1 MMPGLTGRKEWRNQ
15 SVMRVESGVDPTIS
29 IPENRKKPVTPRS
42 RIRATLGLLDNL
54 RTTPVL
60 SDATHR
66 LIREADTGAL
76 QRAGVARIITGGLLL
91 LAVVV
96 ATASIDFTNPMAVK
110 QIWAAELTLALF
122 GMLGW
127 VGAWLASKRIAIQS
141 LPIITALLDAF
152 LVLGNLGY
160 SHWGLGIPGGFYSVF
175 PVAWVVPITMAAAAI
190 HYQPRLQVF
199 VAAVYVVGLSLLA
212 FGGDMLS
219 LEERQQDLS
228 AMGGLFSAQANMIR
242 IVMVFAAGLILI
254 LVARQGRLMLERAVR
269 ETTLRVTLTRYLPR
283 ELAPI
288 LTDQAFASLRQ
299 GRRIP
304 VTLLFV
310 DIRAS
315 TTFGET
321 MEPAQLAV
329 FITSFRRRVLRA
341 ASRHGGV
348 IDKFTGDGALILFG
362 VPAAQEGDARRAL
375 ACGQTLLTL
384 IERWNAKRGFNPPV
398 RLGIGVHTGDVF
410 CGVVGDE
417 SRLEFTVVGETVNIA
432 SRIEQ
437 ATKAAGCELL
447 ASQETV
453 TAAGEEALWSEVECE
468 PLPGVTRKMVLMKP
482 VG

>member
-1 MMPGLTGRKEWRNQ
+1 MTLTQ
-15 SVMRVESGVDPTIS
+15 
-29 IPENRKKPVTPRS
+29 RS
-42 RIRATLGLLDNL
+42 RIRATLGLINNL
-54 RTTPVL
+54 RTTPAL

-76 QRAGVARIITGGLLL
+76 QRAGLARMVTAGLLL
-91 LAVVV
+91 AAVLAT
-96 ATASIDFTNPMAVK
+96 TASVELTNPMALK
-110 QIWAAELTLALF
+110 QIWAAELTLVLF
-122 GMLGW
+122 GALGW
-127 VGAWLASKRIAIQS
+127 VGAWLASKRIAIEK
-141 LPIITALLDAF
+141 LPVITAVLDAV
-152 LVLGNLGY
+152 LVLGNLAY
-160 SHWGLGIPGGFYSVF
+160 THWGLGIPGSLFSVF

-190 HYQPRLQVF
+190 HYQPRLQAF
-199 VAAVYVVGLSLLA
+199 VAVIYVTGLSLLA
-212 FGGDMLS
+212 YGGGYLS
-219 LEERQQDLS
+219 PAERQQDLS
-228 AMGGLFSAQANMIR
+228 EIIGVFSPQANLVR
-242 IVMVFAAGLILI
+242 LVMVFAAALILI

-288 LTDQAFASLRQ
+288 LTDQSFASLRQ

-362 VPAAQEGDARRAL
+362 VPGAQDGDASRAL
-375 ACGQTLLTL
+375 ACGRTLLTL

-398 RLGIGVHTGDVF
+398 RLGIGIHTGDVF

-437 ATKAAGCELL
+437 ATKAVDCELL

-453 TAAGEEALWSEVECE
+453 VAAGEEALWTEVECE
-468 PLPGVTRKMVLMKP
+468 PLPGVTRRMVLMKP
-482 VG
+482 K

>member
-1 MMPGLTGRKEWRNQ
+1 MTL
-15 SVMRVESGVDPTIS
+15 
-29 IPENRKKPVTPRS
+29 TPRS
-42 RIRATLGLLDNL
+42 RIRATLGLINNL
-54 RTTPVL
+54 RTTPAL

-76 QRAGVARIITGGLLL
+76 QRAGLARMVTAGLLL
-91 LAVVV
+91 AAVLAT
-96 ATASIDFTNPMAVK
+96 TASVELTNPMALK
-110 QIWAAELTLALF
+110 QIWAAELTLVLF
-122 GMLGW
+122 GALGW
-127 VGAWLASKRIAIQS
+127 VGAWLASKRIAIER
-141 LPIITALLDAF
+141 LPVITAVLDAV
-152 LVLGNLGY
+152 LVLGTLAY
-160 SHWGLGIPGGFYSVF
+160 THWGLGIPGSLFSVF

-190 HYQPRLQVF
+190 HYQPRLQAF
-199 VAAVYVVGLSLLA
+199 VAVIYVTGLSLLA
-212 FGGDMLS
+212 YGGGYLS
-219 LEERQQDLS
+219 PAERQQDLS
-228 AMGGLFSAQANMIR
+228 EIIGVFSPQANLVR
-242 IVMVFAAGLILI
+242 LVMVFAAALILI

-288 LTDQAFASLRQ
+288 LTDQSFASLRQ

-362 VPAAQEGDARRAL
+362 VPGAQDGDASRAL
-375 ACGQTLLTL
+375 ACGRTLLTL

-398 RLGIGVHTGDVF
+398 RLGIGIHTGDVF

-437 ATKAAGCELL
+437 ATKAVDCELL

-453 TAAGEEALWSEVECE
+453 VAAGEEALWTEVECE
-468 PLPGVTRKMVLMKP
+468 PLPGVTRRMVLMKP
-482 VG
+482 K

>member
-1 MMPGLTGRKEWRNQ
+1 MGSL
-15 SVMRVESGVDPTIS
+15 
-29 IPENRKKPVTPRS
+29 RS
-42 RIRATLGLLDNL
+42 L
-54 RTTPVL
+54 RTSHAL

-76 QRAGVARIITGGLLL
+76 QRAGMARMVVAGLLL
-91 LAVVV
+91 VAVLV
-96 ATASIDFTNPMAVK
+96 ATAGIELDNPMAIK
-110 QIWAAELTLALF
+110 QISAAELTLVLF
-122 GMLGW
+122 GALGW
-127 VGAWLASKRIAIQS
+127 VGAWLASKRIAIEK
-141 LPIITALLDAF
+141 LPVITAALDA
-152 LVLGNLGY
+152 LLILGNLGY
-160 SHWGLGIPGGFYSVF
+160 SHWGLGIPGSLFAAF

-190 HYQPRLQVF
+190 HYQPRLQAY
-199 VAAVYVVGLSLLA
+199 VAGVYVIGLTLLA

-219 LEERQQDLS
+219 PAEREEDL
-228 AMGGLFSAQANMIR
+228 ARIAGLFSPQANMVR
-242 IVMVFAAGLILI
+242 IVMIFAAALILI

-269 ETTLRVTLTRYLPR
+269 ETTLRVNLTRYLPR

-288 LTDQAFASLRQ
+288 LTDQAFVSLRQ

-304 VTLLFV
+304 VTVLFV

-315 TTFGET
+315 TYFGET

-362 VPAAQEGDARRAL
+362 VPGAQDGDAKRAL
-375 ACGQTLLTL
+375 ACGRTLLTL

-398 RLGIGVHTGDVF
+398 RIGIGIHTGDVF

-437 ATKAAGCELL
+437 ATKGAGCELL

-453 TAAGEEALWSEVECE
+453 VAAGEEELWAGVECD
-468 PLPGVTRKMVLMKP
+468 PLPGVTRRMVLMKP

>member
-1 MMPGLTGRKEWRNQ
+1 MKL
-15 SVMRVESGVDPTIS
+15 
-29 IPENRKKPVTPRS
+29 TPRS
-42 RIRATLGLLDNL
+42 RIRAALGLIDSL
-54 RTTPVL
+54 RTTPAL

-66 LIREADTGAL
+66 LIREADTSAL
-76 QRAGVARIITGGLLL
+76 QRAGIARIVTAGLLL
-91 LAVVV
+91 LAVLIT
-96 ATASIDFTNPMAVK
+96 TASVELNNPMALK
-110 QIWAAELTLALF
+110 QIWAAELTLVLF
-122 GMLGW
+122 GALGW
-127 VGAWLASKRIAIQS
+127 VGAWLASKRIGIQK
-141 LPIITALLDAF
+141 LPFITAVIDAF
-152 LVLGNLGY
+152 LILGNLAY
-160 SHWGLGIPGGFYSVF
+160 THWGLGIPGSLFAVF

-190 HYQPRLQVF
+190 HYQPRLQAF
-199 VAAVYVVGLSLLA
+199 VAAVYVIGLSLLA
-212 FGGDMLS
+212 FGSGYLS
-219 LEERQQDLS
+219 PAERQQDLS
-228 AMGGLFSAQANMIR
+228 EIVGVFSSQANLVR
-242 IVMVFAAGLILI
+242 IVMVLAAGLILI

-269 ETTLRVTLTRYLPR
+269 ETTLRVSLTRYLPR

-362 VPAAQEGDARRAL
+362 VPGAQEGDASRAL

-437 ATKAAGCELL
+437 ATKGAGCELL

-453 TAAGEEALWSEVECE
+453 VAAGEEELWTEVECE

-482 VG
+482 AE

>member
-1 MMPGLTGRKEWRNQ
+1 MLSK
-15 SVMRVESGVDPTIS
+15 
-29 IPENRKKPVTPRS
+29 
-42 RIRATLGLLDNL
+42 L
-54 RTTPVL
+54 RTTPAL

-76 QRAGVARIITGGLLL
+76 QRAGVARIVTAGLLL
-91 LAVVV
+91 AAVLI
-96 ATASIDFTNPMAVK
+96 ATAGIEFDNPMALK
-110 QIWAAELTLALF
+110 QISAAELTLVLF
-122 GMLGW
+122 GALGW
-127 VGAWLASKRIAIQS
+127 VGAWLASKRIAIEK
-141 LPIITALLDAF
+141 LPVITAALDAL

-160 SHWGLGIPGGFYSVF
+160 SHWGLGIPGSLFAAF
-175 PVAWVVPITMAAAAI
+175 PVVWVVPITMAAAAI
-190 HYQPRLQVF
+190 HYQPRLQAY
-199 VAAVYVVGLSLLA
+199 VAAVYVIGLILIA
-212 FGGDMLS
+212 YGGDMLS
-219 LEERQQDLS
+219 PAQREEDLVRIV
-228 AMGGLFSAQANMIR
+228 GLFSAQANMVR
-242 IVMVFAAGLILI
+242 IVMVFAASLILI

-269 ETTLRVTLTRYLPR
+269 ETTLRVNLTRYLPR

-288 LTDQAFASLRQ
+288 LTDQAFASLRE

-304 VTLLFV
+304 VTVLFV

-315 TTFGET
+315 TYFGET

-362 VPAAQEGDARRAL
+362 VPGAQDGDAKRAL
-375 ACGQTLLTL
+375 ACGRTLLNL

-398 RLGIGVHTGDVF
+398 RLGIGLHTGDVF

-437 ATKAAGCELL
+437 ATKGAGCELL

-453 TAAGEEALWSEVECE
+453 VAAGEEALWTEVPCD
-468 PLPGVTRKMVLMKP
+468 PLPGVTRRMVLMRP
-482 VG
+482 IT

>member
-1 MMPGLTGRKEWRNQ
+1 MLSK
-15 SVMRVESGVDPTIS
+15 
-29 IPENRKKPVTPRS
+29 
-42 RIRATLGLLDNL
+42 L
-54 RTTPVL
+54 RTTPAL

-76 QRAGVARIITGGLLL
+76 QRAGVARIVTAGLLL
-91 LAVVV
+91 AAVLV
-96 ATASIDFTNPMAVK
+96 ATAGIELDNPMARK
-110 QIWAAELTLALF
+110 QISAAELTLVLF
-122 GMLGW
+122 GALGW
-127 VGAWLASKRIAIQS
+127 VGAWLASKRIAIEK
-141 LPIITALLDAF
+141 LPVITAALDAL

-160 SHWGLGIPGGFYSVF
+160 SHWGLGIPGSLFAAF
-175 PVAWVVPITMAAAAI
+175 PVVWVVPITMAAAAI
-190 HYQPRLQVF
+190 HYQPRLQAY
-199 VAAVYVVGLSLLA
+199 VAVVYVVGLTLLA
-212 FGGDMLS
+212 YGGDMLS
-219 LEERQQDLS
+219 PAQREEDLVRIV
-228 AMGGLFSAQANMIR
+228 GLFSAQANMVR
-242 IVMVFAAGLILI
+242 IVMVFAAALILI

-269 ETTLRVTLTRYLPR
+269 ETTLRVNLTRYLPR

-288 LTDQAFASLRQ
+288 LTDQAFASLRE

-304 VTLLFV
+304 VTVLFV

-315 TTFGET
+315 TYFGET

-362 VPAAQEGDARRAL
+362 VPGAQDGDAKRAL
-375 ACGQTLLTL
+375 ACGRTLLNL

-398 RLGIGVHTGDVF
+398 RLGIGLHTGDVF

-437 ATKAAGCELL
+437 ATKGAGCELL

-453 TAAGEEALWSEVECE
+453 VAAGEDALWTEVPCD
-468 PLPGVTRKMVLMKP
+468 PLPGVTRKMVLMRP
-482 VG
+482 IT

>member
-1 MMPGLTGRKEWRNQ
+1 MTL
-15 SVMRVESGVDPTIS
+15 
-29 IPENRKKPVTPRS
+29 TPRS
-42 RIRATLGLLDNL
+42 RIRATLGLINNL
-54 RTTPVL
+54 RTTPAL

-76 QRAGVARIITGGLLL
+76 QRAGLARMVTAGLLL
-91 LAVVV
+91 AAVLAT
-96 ATASIDFTNPMAVK
+96 TASVELTNPMALK
-110 QIWAAELTLALF
+110 QIWAAELTLVLF
-122 GMLGW
+122 GALGW
-127 VGAWLASKRIAIQS
+127 VGAWLASKRIAIEK
-141 LPIITALLDAF
+141 LPVITAVLDAV
-152 LVLGNLGY
+152 LVLGNLAY
-160 SHWGLGIPGGFYSVF
+160 THWGLGIPGSLFSVF

-190 HYQPRLQVF
+190 HYQPRLQAF
-199 VAAVYVVGLSLLA
+199 VAVIYVTGLSLLA
-212 FGGDMLS
+212 YGGGYLS
-219 LEERQQDLS
+219 PAERQQDLS
-228 AMGGLFSAQANMIR
+228 EIIGVFSPQANLVR
-242 IVMVFAAGLILI
+242 LVMVFAAALILI

-269 ETTLRVTLTRYLPR
+269 ETTLRVTLTQYLPR

-288 LTDQAFASLRQ
+288 LTDQSFASLRQ

-362 VPAAQEGDARRAL
+362 VPGAQDGDASRAL
-375 ACGQTLLTL
+375 ACGRTLLTL

-398 RLGIGVHTGDVF
+398 RLGIGIHTGDVF

-437 ATKAAGCELL
+437 ATKAVDCELL

-453 TAAGEEALWSEVECE
+453 VAAGEEALWTEVECE
-468 PLPGVTRKMVLMKP
+468 PLPGVTRRMVLMKP
-482 VG
+482 K

>member
-1 MMPGLTGRKEWRNQ
+1 MTL
-15 SVMRVESGVDPTIS
+15 
-29 IPENRKKPVTPRS
+29 TPRS
-42 RIRATLGLLDNL
+42 RIRATLGLINNL
-54 RTTPVL
+54 RTTPAL

-76 QRAGVARIITGGLLL
+76 QRAGLARMVTAGLLL
-91 LAVVV
+91 AAVLAT
-96 ATASIDFTNPMAVK
+96 TASVELTNPMALK
-110 QIWAAELTLALF
+110 QIWAAELTLVLF
-122 GMLGW
+122 GALGW
-127 VGAWLASKRIAIQS
+127 VGAWLASKRIGIEK
-141 LPIITALLDAF
+141 LPVITAVLDAV
-152 LVLGNLGY
+152 LVLGNLAY
-160 SHWGLGIPGGFYSVF
+160 THWGLGIPGSLFSVF

-190 HYQPRLQVF
+190 HYQPRLQAF
-199 VAAVYVVGLSLLA
+199 VAVIYVTGLSLLA
-212 FGGDMLS
+212 YGGGYLS
-219 LEERQQDLS
+219 PAERQQDLS
-228 AMGGLFSAQANMIR
+228 EIIGVFSPQANLVR
-242 IVMVFAAGLILI
+242 LVMVFAAALILI

-288 LTDQAFASLRQ
+288 LTDQSFASLRQ

-362 VPAAQEGDARRAL
+362 VPGAQDGDASRAL
-375 ACGQTLLTL
+375 ACGRTLLTL

-398 RLGIGVHTGDVF
+398 RLGIGIHTGDVF

-437 ATKAAGCELL
+437 ATKAVDCELL

-453 TAAGEEALWSEVECE
+453 VAAGEEALWTEVECE
-468 PLPGVTRKMVLMKP
+468 PLPGVTRRMVLMKP
-482 VG
+482 K

>member
-1 MMPGLTGRKEWRNQ
+1 VPKINLPGSK
-15 SVMRVESGVDPTIS
+15 
-29 IPENRKKPVTPRS
+29 KKPVTPRP
-42 RIRATLGLLDNL
+42 RIRPALDMLSKL
-54 RTTPVL
+54 RTTPAL

-76 QRAGVARIITGGLLL
+76 QRAGVARIVTAGLLL
-91 LAVVV
+91 LAVLV
-96 ATASIDFTNPMAVK
+96 ATAGVELDNPMALK
-110 QIWAAELTLALF
+110 QISAAELTLVLF
-122 GMLGW
+122 GALGW
-127 VGAWLASKRIAIQS
+127 VGAWLASKRIAIEK
-141 LPIITALLDAF
+141 LPVITAALDAL

-160 SHWGLGIPGGFYSVF
+160 SHWGLGIPGSLFAAF

-190 HYQPRLQVF
+190 HYQPRLQAY
-199 VAAVYVVGLSLLA
+199 VAAVYVIGLTLIAFAGGMLTPAEREEDLA
-212 FGGDMLS
+212 
-219 LEERQQDLS
+219 RIV
-228 AMGGLFSAQANMIR
+228 GLFSPQANMVR
-242 IVMVFAAGLILI
+242 IVMVFAAALILI

-269 ETTLRVTLTRYLPR
+269 ETTLRVNLTRYLPR

-304 VTLLFV
+304 VTVLFV

-315 TTFGET
+315 TYFGET

-362 VPAAQEGDARRAL
+362 VPGAQDGDAKRAL
-375 ACGQTLLTL
+375 ACGRTLLTL

-398 RLGIGVHTGDVF
+398 RIGIGIHTGDVF

-453 TAAGEEALWSEVECE
+453 VAAGEDDLWTEVECD
-468 PLPGVTRKMVLMKP
+468 PLPGVTRRMVLMRP
-482 VG
+482 AG

>member
-1 MMPGLTGRKEWRNQ
+1 M
-15 SVMRVESGVDPTIS
+15 
-29 IPENRKKPVTPRS
+29 TPRS
-42 RIRATLGLLDNL
+42 RTRAALGVINSL

-76 QRAGVARIITGGLLL
+76 QRAGMARMVTAGLLL
-91 LAVVV
+91 LALVF
-96 ATASIDFTNPMAVK
+96 ATAGIELDTPMARK
-110 QIWAAELTLALF
+110 QIGAAELTLVLF
-122 GMLGW
+122 GASGW
-127 VGAWLASKRIAIQS
+127 LGAWLASKRIAIAQ
-141 LPIITALLDAF
+141 LPVITAMTDAF
-152 LVLGNLGY
+152 LVLGNLAY
-160 SHWGLGIPGGFYSVF
+160 SHWGLGIPGSLFAAF

-190 HYQPRLQVF
+190 HYQPRLQAF
-199 VAAVYVVGLSLLA
+199 VAAIYVVGLTLIA
-212 FGGDMLS
+212 FSGGFMS
-219 LEERQQDLS
+219 LEERRQDL
-228 AMGGLFSAQANMIR
+228 AAIAGLFSMQANMVR

-269 ETTLRVTLTRYLPR
+269 ETTLRANLTRYLPR

-304 VTLLFV
+304 VTVMFV

-362 VPAAQEGDARRAL
+362 VPGARDGDASRAL
-375 ACGQTLLTL
+375 ACGRTLLTL
-384 IERWNAKRGFNPPV
+384 IERWNAKRGFTPPV
-398 RLGIGVHTGDVF
+398 RLGIGIHTGDVF

-437 ATKAAGCELL
+437 ATKATDCELL

-453 TAAGEEALWSEVECE
+453 VAAGEEDLWTEVECD
-468 PLPGVTRKMVLMKP
+468 PLPGVTRRMVLMKP

>member
-1 MMPGLTGRKEWRNQ
+1 MTL
-15 SVMRVESGVDPTIS
+15 
-29 IPENRKKPVTPRS
+29 TPRS
-42 RIRATLGLLDNL
+42 RIRATLGLINNL
-54 RTTPVL
+54 RTTPAL

-76 QRAGVARIITGGLLL
+76 QRAGLARMVTAGLLL
-91 LAVVV
+91 AAVLAT
-96 ATASIDFTNPMAVK
+96 TASVELTNPMALK
-110 QIWAAELTLALF
+110 QIWAAELTLVLF
-122 GMLGW
+122 GALGW
-127 VGAWLASKRIAIQS
+127 VGAWLASKRIAIEK
-141 LPIITALLDAF
+141 LPVITAVLDAV
-152 LVLGNLGY
+152 LVLGNLAY
-160 SHWGLGIPGGFYSVF
+160 THWGLGIPGSLFSVF

-190 HYQPRLQVF
+190 HYQPRLQAF
-199 VAAVYVVGLSLLA
+199 VAVIYVTGLSLLA
-212 FGGDMLS
+212 YGGGYLS
-219 LEERQQDLS
+219 PAERQQDLS
-228 AMGGLFSAQANMIR
+228 EIIGVFSPQANLVR
-242 IVMVFAAGLILI
+242 LVMVFAAALILI

-288 LTDQAFASLRQ
+288 LTDQSFASLRQ

-362 VPAAQEGDARRAL
+362 VPGAQDGDASRAL
-375 ACGQTLLTL
+375 ACGRTLLTL

-398 RLGIGVHTGDVF
+398 RLGIGIHTGDVF

-437 ATKAAGCELL
+437 ATKAVDCELL

-453 TAAGEEALWSEVECE
+453 VAAGEEALWTEVECE
-468 PLPGVTRKMVLMKP
+468 PLPGVTRRMVLMKP
-482 VG
+482 K

>member
-1 MMPGLTGRKEWRNQ
+1 
-15 SVMRVESGVDPTIS
+15 
-29 IPENRKKPVTPRS
+29 VTPRS
-42 RIRATLGLLDNL
+42 RTRAALGLLNNL
-54 RTTPVL
+54 RTTPAL

-76 QRAGVARIITGGLLL
+76 QRAGMARMVTAGLLL
-91 LAVVV
+91 LAVVI
-96 ATASIDFTNPMAVK
+96 ATAGVELDSPVARK
-110 QIWAAELTLALF
+110 QIAAAELTLALF
-122 GMLGW
+122 GASGW
-127 VGAWLASKRIAIQS
+127 VGAWLASKRMAIAQ
-141 LPIITALLDAF
+141 LPVVTAMTDAF
-152 LVLGNLGY
+152 LVLGNLAY
-160 SHWGLGIPGGFYSVF
+160 SHWGLGIPGSLFSAF
-175 PVAWVVPITMAAAAI
+175 PVSWVVPITMAAAAI
-190 HYQPRLQVF
+190 HYQPRLQAF
-199 VAAVYVVGLSLLA
+199 VAAIYVVGLTLIA
-212 FGGDMLS
+212 FSGGFMS
-219 LEERQQDLS
+219 IEERQQDL
-228 AMGGLFSAQANMIR
+228 AAIAGLFSMQTNMVR

-269 ETTLRVTLTRYLPR
+269 ETTLRVNLTRYLPS
-283 ELAPI
+283 EFAPI

-304 VTLLFV
+304 VTVMFV

-362 VPAAQEGDARRAL
+362 VPGAQDGDASRAL
-375 ACGQTLLTL
+375 ACGRTLLTL
-384 IERWNAKRGFNPPV
+384 IERWNAKRRFDPPV
-398 RLGIGVHTGDVF
+398 RLGIGIHTGDVF

-437 ATKAAGCELL
+437 ATKAADCELL
-447 ASQETV
+447 ASQESV
-453 TAAGEEALWSEVECE
+453 MAAGEEDLWTEVECD
-468 PLPGVTRKMVLMKP
+468 PLPGVTRRMVLMKP

>member
-1 MMPGLTGRKEWRNQ
+1 M
-15 SVMRVESGVDPTIS
+15 V
-29 IPENRKKPVTPRS
+29 
-42 RIRATLGLLDNL
+42 
-54 RTTPVL
+54 
-60 SDATHR
+60 
-66 LIREADTGAL
+66 
-76 QRAGVARIITGGLLL
+76 
-91 LAVVV
+91 
-96 ATASIDFTNPMAVK
+96 
-110 QIWAAELTLALF
+110 
-122 GMLGW
+122 GW

-160 SHWGLGIPGGFYSVF
+160 SHWGLGVPGGFYSVF

-190 HYQPRLQVF
+190 HYQPRLRVF

-304 VTLLFV
+304 VSLLFV

-453 TAAGEEALWSEVECE
+453 MAAGEEELWSEVECE

-482 VG
+482 AG

>member
-1 MMPGLTGRKEWRNQ
+1 
-15 SVMRVESGVDPTIS
+15 
-29 IPENRKKPVTPRS
+29 
-42 RIRATLGLLDNL
+42 
-54 RTTPVL
+54 L

-76 QRAGVARIITGGLLL
+76 QRAGMARMVTGGLLL
-91 LAVVV
+91 LAVVF
-96 ATASIDFTNPMAVK
+96 ATAGIELDTPMARK
-110 QIWAAELTLALF
+110 QIGAAELTLVLF
-122 GMLGW
+122 GASGW
-127 VGAWLASKRIAIQS
+127 FGAWLASKRVAIAQ
-141 LPIITALLDAF
+141 LPVVTAMTDAF
-152 LVLGNLGY
+152 LVLGNLAY
-160 SHWGLGIPGGFYSVF
+160 SHWGLGIPGSLFAAF
-175 PVAWVVPITMAAAAI
+175 PVSWVVPITMAAAAI
-190 HYQPRLQVF
+190 HYQPRLQAF
-199 VAAVYVVGLSLLA
+199 VAAIYVVGLTLIA
-212 FGGDMLS
+212 FSGGFMS
-219 LEERQQDLS
+219 IEERQQDL
-228 AMGGLFSAQANMIR
+228 AAIAGLFSMQTNMVR

-269 ETTLRVTLTRYLPR
+269 ETTLRANLTRYLPR

-304 VTLLFV
+304 VTVMFV

-362 VPAAQEGDARRAL
+362 VPGAQDGDAKRAL
-375 ACGQTLLTL
+375 ACGRTLLTL
-384 IERWNAKRGFNPPV
+384 IERWNVKRRFDPPV
-398 RLGIGVHTGDVF
+398 RLGIGIHTGDVF

-417 SRLEFTVVGETVNIA
+417 SRLEFTVVGETVNIGA
-432 SRIEQ
+432 RIEQ
-437 ATKAAGCELL
+437 ATKAADCELL

-453 TAAGEEALWSEVECE
+453 VAAGEEDLWTEVECD
-468 PLPGVTRKMVLMKP
+468 PLPGVTRRMVLMKP
-482 VG
+482 AG

>member
-1 MMPGLTGRKEWRNQ
+1 
-15 SVMRVESGVDPTIS
+15 
-29 IPENRKKPVTPRS
+29 VTPRS
-42 RIRATLGLLDNL
+42 RIRATLGLIDNL

-76 QRAGVARIITGGLLL
+76 QRAGLARMVTAGLLL
-91 LAVVV
+91 LAVLVT
-96 ATASIDFTNPMAVK
+96 TASVELTNPMALK
-110 QIWAAELTLALF
+110 QVWAAELTLVLF
-122 GMLGW
+122 GALGW
-127 VGAWLASKRIAIQS
+127 VGAWLASKRIGIER
-141 LPIITALLDAF
+141 LPVITAVLDAI
-152 LVLGNLGY
+152 LVLGNLAY
-160 SHWGLGIPGGFYSVF
+160 THWGLGIPGSLFAVF

-190 HYQPRLQVF
+190 HYQPKLQAF
-199 VAAVYVVGLSLLA
+199 VAAIYVIGLSLLA
-212 FGGDMLS
+212 YGGGYLS
-219 LEERQQDLS
+219 PAERQQDLS
-228 AMGGLFSAQANMIR
+228 EIIGVFSPQANMVR

-269 ETTLRVTLTRYLPR
+269 ETTLRVNLTRYLPR

-288 LTDQAFASLRQ
+288 LTDQAFATLRQ

-362 VPAAQEGDARRAL
+362 VPSEREGDASRAL
-375 ACGQTLLTL
+375 ACGRTLLTL

-398 RLGIGVHTGDVF
+398 RLGIGIHTGDVF

-437 ATKAAGCELL
+437 ATKAADCELL
-447 ASQETV
+447 ASQQTV
-453 TAAGEEALWSEVECE
+453 VTAGEESLWTEVECE

>member
-1 MMPGLTGRKEWRNQ
+1 
-15 SVMRVESGVDPTIS
+15 
-29 IPENRKKPVTPRS
+29 VTPRS
-42 RIRATLGLLDNL
+42 RTRAALGVINSL

-76 QRAGVARIITGGLLL
+76 QRAGMARMVTAGLLL
-91 LAVVV
+91 LALVF
-96 ATASIDFTNPMAVK
+96 ATAGIELDTPMARK
-110 QIWAAELTLALF
+110 QIGAAELTLVLF
-122 GMLGW
+122 GASGW
-127 VGAWLASKRIAIQS
+127 LGAWLASKRIAIAQ
-141 LPIITALLDAF
+141 LPVITAMTDAF
-152 LVLGNLGY
+152 LVLGNLAY
-160 SHWGLGIPGGFYSVF
+160 SHWGLGIPGSLFAAF

-190 HYQPRLQVF
+190 HYQPRLQAF
-199 VAAVYVVGLSLLA
+199 VAAIYVVGLTLIA
-212 FGGDMLS
+212 FSGGFMS
-219 LEERQQDLS
+219 LEERRQDL
-228 AMGGLFSAQANMIR
+228 AAIAGLFSMQANMVR

-269 ETTLRVTLTRYLPR
+269 ETTLRANLTRYLPR

-304 VTLLFV
+304 VTVMFV

-362 VPAAQEGDARRAL
+362 VPGARDGDASRAL
-375 ACGQTLLTL
+375 ACGRTLLTL
-384 IERWNAKRGFNPPV
+384 IERWNAKRGFTPPV
-398 RLGIGVHTGDVF
+398 RLGIGIHTGDVF

-437 ATKAAGCELL
+437 ATKATDCELL

-453 TAAGEEALWSEVECE
+453 VAAGEEDLWTEVECD
-468 PLPGVTRKMVLMKP
+468 PLPGVTRRMVLMKP